1 MTLLRRI
8 LAEKRSV
15 VVPLVLAF
23 VANVV
28 TYVLVAYPLSLKS
41 AGAAERAA
49 VAASARED
57 MERELATAQALVTG
71 KAEADDELAAFYR
84 GVLPSDLAAARRMT
98 YASLPELAR
107 RTGVSYVRR
116 SFEVEAVEDESRLG
130 RLSIRVVLQGGYD
143 DIREFLYALESG
155 VQCWHFALIFG
166 CCQCFG
172 ADFIVR
178 TCATVW

>member
-1 MTLLRRI
+1 M
-8 LAEKRSV
+8 
-15 VVPLVLAF
+15 LAF

-49 VAASARED
+49 VAASAREA

-71 KAEADDELAAFYR
+71 KAQADDELAAFYL

-116 SFEVEAVEDESRLG
+116 SFEVESCRK
-130 RLSIRVVLQGGYD
+130 
-143 DIREFLYALESG
+143 
-155 VQCWHFALIFG
+155 
-166 CCQCFG
+166 
-172 ADFIVR
+172 
-178 TCATVW
+178 